1 MQLEETIA
9 ERVGGFTFDGID
21 ADLRH
26 ILLRNLLD
34 SYAGICGSLKDRTML
49 ANFDRLAAGPASG
62 NDLEVWGIGRKAS
75 YIDALLMNTV
85 LARRSDLLNTYLPPN
100 GMGGAHPSDNVALVL
115 TLADW
120 LGMDG
125 RAVLNSVH
133 TAFYLSAAF
142 ATYYDPESA
151 GYDHDAAASLYTA
164 LIIGQAMGLSRDE
177 LVTVQRIAGSFG
189 LDINQTAVGQVT
201 DWKHCTYASCAIRGL
216 ESVKLARAGFK
227 AAPEIYEGTAG
238 ISRFFPHAE
247 TMFDPPPALERI
259 VFKRWSALVF
269 CQTPIDV
276 AIDLAARIPDA
287 SVIRSVSVKTYEV
300 AVRNGATEAAWKP
313 TARAGRTHS
322 IAYCVATALLKPSME
337 YEDFDE
343 PRASDPNL
351 TSLMAK
357 IAVVEDQALS
367 KAYPEKSGCAI
378 EVTLADGTTLQ
389 ASRDYPKGDP
399 ADPLT
404 DAEIE
409 DKFRQYFFFAESSSE
424 ADAIINRLWTLDH
437 EIGLDWLIA
446 PLKRRMDAVAKA
458 QQ

>member
-1 MQLEETIA
+1 MQLEEAIA
-9 ERVGGFTFDGID
+9 ERVGGFAFDRIEP
-21 ADLRH
+21 DLRH
-26 ILLRNLLD
+26 VLLRNLLD
-34 SYAGICGSLKDRTML
+34 SYAGICGSLKDRTIL

-62 NDLEVWGIGRKAS
+62 NDLDVWGIGRKAS
-75 YIDALLMNTV
+75 YIDAFFMNTI

-189 LDINQTAVGQVT
+189 LDVNQTAVSQVT

-216 ESVKLARAGFK
+216 ESVKLARAGFN
-227 AAPEIYEGTAG
+227 APAGIYEGAAG
-238 ISRFFPHAE
+238 INRFFPHAE

-276 AIDLAARIPDA
+276 AIDLAAQIPDA
-287 SVIRSVSVKTYEV
+287 SAIRSVLVKTYEV
-300 AVRNGATEAAWKP
+300 AVRNGATAASWKP

-322 IAYCVATALLKPSME
+322 IAYCVATAMLKPSVE

-343 PRASDPNL
+343 PRASDRDL

-357 IAVVEDQALS
+357 IAVAEDQALS
-367 KAYPEKSGCAI
+367 KAYPKKCGCSIA
-378 EVTLADGTTLQ
+378 VTLADGTTLQ
-389 ASRDYPKGDP
+389 AARDYPKGDP

-409 DKFRQYFFFAESSSE
+409 AKFRQYFFFAESASE
-424 ADAIINRLWTLDH
+424 ADAIINRLWTLDRQTS
-437 EIGLDWLIA
+437 LDWLIA
-446 PLKRRMDAVAKA
+446 PLKQRVEATTKA

>member
-1 MQLEETIA
+1 MQLEEAIA
-9 ERVGGFTFDGID
+9 ERVGGFAFDRIEP
-21 ADLRH
+21 DLRH
-26 ILLRNLLD
+26 VLLRNLLD
-34 SYAGICGSLKDRTML
+34 SYAGICGSLKDRTIL

-62 NDLEVWGIGRKAS
+62 NDLDVWGIGRKAS
-75 YIDALLMNTV
+75 YIDAFFMNTI

-189 LDINQTAVGQVT
+189 LDVNQTAVSQVT

-216 ESVKLARAGFK
+216 ESVKLARAGFN
-227 AAPEIYEGTAG
+227 APAGIYEGAAG
-238 ISRFFPHAE
+238 INRFFPHAE

-276 AIDLAARIPDA
+276 AIDLAAQIPDA
-287 SVIRSVSVKTYEV
+287 SAIRSVLVKTYEV
-300 AVRNGATEAAWKP
+300 AVRNGATAM
-313 TARAGRTHS
+313 
-322 IAYCVATALLKPSME
+322 LKPSVE

-343 PRASDPNL
+343 PRASDRDL

-357 IAVVEDQALS
+357 IAVAEDQALS
-367 KAYPEKSGCAI
+367 KAYPKKCGCSIA
-378 EVTLADGTTLQ
+378 VTLADGTTLQ
-389 ASRDYPKGDP
+389 AARDYPKGDP

-409 DKFRQYFFFAESSSE
+409 AKFRQYFFFAESASE
-424 ADAIINRLWTLDH
+424 ADAIINRLWTLDRQTS
-437 EIGLDWLIA
+437 LDWLIA
-446 PLKRRMDAVAKA
+446 PLKQRVEATTKA